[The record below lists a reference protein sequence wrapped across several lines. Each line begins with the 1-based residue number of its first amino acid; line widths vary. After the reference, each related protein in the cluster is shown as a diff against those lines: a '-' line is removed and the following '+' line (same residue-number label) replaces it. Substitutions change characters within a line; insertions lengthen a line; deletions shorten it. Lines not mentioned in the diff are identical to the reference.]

1 MQMDTLRYWLGFN
14 LVRGIG
20 PVRLRMLLDFFGDIQ
35 SAWEAP
41 EQALREIKL
50 NRRSL
55 GNFLKARRQVDL
67 DEVLRQVD
75 RAGAHVLTWDTPD
88 YPNLLRQITDA
99 PPVLFVRGTLTPA
112 DEWSVALVGTRKA
125 TVYGREVAHR
135 LATDL
140 VQNRVTLVSGLA
152 RGIDSIAHK
161 AALDAGGRTLAVLG
175 SGVDHI
181 YPAEHRKLAEA
192 IIENGALISDYP
204 LGTRPEAS
212 NFPARN
218 RIISGLSL
226 GVVVVEAGVKS
237 GALIT
242 ADFALDHGREVFAV
256 PGSILSPASVGCNRL
271 LRDGAG
277 IVTEIA
283 DILETLHLDQVSE
296 KQLAREILPAN
307 ATEAAILER
316 LTAEPRHLDE
326 LSREIELPVETISS
340 TLVMM
345 ELKGMTRQVAPLQ
358 YVVAR
363 EPDEEYTLTVPAE
376 NASHHGDTETIET
389 V

>member
-1 MQMDTLRYWLGFN
+1 MDTLRYWLGFN

-20 PVRLRMLLDFFGDIQ
+20 PVRLRMLLDLFGDIQ
-35 SAWEAP
+35 SAWEAS
-41 EQALREIKL
+41 EQVLREIKL
-50 NRRSL
+50 DRRSL
-55 GNFLKARRQVDL
+55 ENFLKVRHQVDL
-67 DEVLRQVD
+67 DEVLRQVE
-75 RAGAHVLTWDTPD
+75 RAGAQVLTWDSAD
-88 YPNLLRQITDA
+88 YPNLLRQIADA

-175 SGVDHI
+175 SGVDFI

-204 LGTRPEAS
+204 LGTRPEAA

-226 GVVVVEAGVKS
+226 GVVVVEADVKS

-256 PGSILSPASVGCNRL
+256 PGSILSPASAGCNRL
-271 LRDGAG
+271 LRDGAS
-277 IVTEIA
+277 IVTEVG

-296 KQLAREILPAN
+296 KQLAREVLPSN

-326 LSREIELPVETISS
+326 LSREIELPVEMISS

-363 EPDEEYTLTVPAE
+363 EPDEEYVV
-376 NASHHGDTETIET
+376 NAVTALE
-389 V
+389 

>member
-1 MQMDTLRYWLGFN
+1 MDTLRYWLGFN

-35 SAWEAP
+35 SAWEAS
-41 EQALREIKL
+41 EQVLREIKL
-50 NRRSL
+50 NRRAL
-55 GNFLKARRQVDL
+55 GNFLKVRHQVNL
-67 DEVLRQVD
+67 DEVLRQVE
-75 RAGAHVLTWDTPD
+75 RVGAQVLTWDTPD
-88 YPNLLRQITDA
+88 YPGLLRQIDDA

-135 LATDL
+135 LATGL
-140 VQNRVTLVSGLA
+140 VHNRVTLVSGLA
-152 RGIDSIAHK
+152 RGIDSIVHK
-161 AALDAGGRTLAVLG
+161 AALEAGGRTLAVLG
-175 SGVDHI
+175 SGVDYI

-192 IIENGALISDYP
+192 IIENGALLSDYP
-204 LGTRPEAS
+204 LGTRPEAA

-226 GVVVVEAGVKS
+226 GVVVIEADVKS

-242 ADFALDHGREVFAV
+242 ADFALDHGRDVFAV
-256 PGSILSPASVGCNRL
+256 PGSILSPASAGCNRL
-271 LRDGAG
+271 LRDGAHV
-277 IVTEIA
+277 VTEVG

-296 KQLAREILPAN
+296 KQLAREVLPSN
-307 ATEAAILER
+307 PTEAAILGR

-326 LSREIELPVETISS
+326 LSREIDLPVETISS

-345 ELKGMTRQVAPLQ
+345 ELKGMTRQVASLQ

-363 EPDEEYTLTVPAE
+363 EPGEAYDVSSDVDA
-376 NASHHGDTETIET
+376 
-389 V
+389 

>member
-1 MQMDTLRYWLGFN
+1 MDTLRYWLGFN

-20 PVRLRMLLDFFGDIQ
+20 PMRLRMLLDLFGDIR
-35 SAWEAP
+35 SAWEAS
-41 EQALREIKL
+41 EQILRETKL
-50 NRRSL
+50 DRRSL
-55 GNFLKARRQVDL
+55 ENFLKVRHEVNL
-67 DEVLRQVD
+67 DEVLRHVERVSAQ
-75 RAGAHVLTWDTPD
+75 VLTWDSLD
-88 YPNLLRQITDA
+88 YPGLLRQIADA

-152 RGIDSIAHK
+152 RGIDCIAHQ
-161 AALDAGGRTLAVLG
+161 AALEAGGRTLAILG
-175 SGVDHI
+175 SGVDYI

-192 IIENGALISDYP
+192 IVENGALISDYP
-204 LGTRPEAS
+204 LGTRPEAA

-226 GVVVVEAGVKS
+226 GVVVVEADVKS

-256 PGSILSPASVGCNRL
+256 PGSILSPASAGCNRL
-271 LRDGAG
+271 LRDGAS
-277 IVTEIA
+277 IVTEVG

-296 KQLAREILPAN
+296 KQLAREVLLSNP
-307 ATEAAILER
+307 TEAAILER

-326 LSREIELPVETISS
+326 LSREIALPVEAISS

-345 ELKGMTRQVAPLQ
+345 ELKGIARQVAPLQ

-363 EPDEEYTLTVPAE
+363 EPDEEYVTAPDV
-376 NASHHGDTETIET
+376 ET
-389 V
+389 

>member
-1 MQMDTLRYWLGFN
+1 MDTLRYWLGFN

-41 EQALREIKL
+41 EQTLREVKL
-50 NRRSL
+50 DRRSL
-55 GNFLKARRQVDL
+55 GNFLQVRHQVDL
-67 DEVLRQVD
+67 DEVLRQVE
-75 RAGAHVLTWDTPD
+75 RVGAQVLTWDTPD
-88 YPNLLRQITDA
+88 YPGLLRQITDA

-175 SGVDHI
+175 SGVDYI

-192 IIENGALISDYP
+192 IIETGALISDYP
-204 LGTRPEAS
+204 LGTRPEAA

-226 GVVVVEAGVKS
+226 GVVVVEAGLKS

-256 PGSILSPASVGCNRL
+256 PGSILSPASAGCNRL
-271 LRDGAG
+271 LRDGAS
-277 IVTEIA
+277 IVTEVG

-326 LSREIELPVETISS
+326 LSREIELPVEMISS

-363 EPDEEYTLTVPAE
+363 EPDEEYATAPDVEA
-376 NASHHGDTETIET
+376 
-389 V
+389 

>member
-67 DEVLRQVD
+67 DEVLRQVE

-204 LGTRPEAS
+204 LGTRPEAA

-376 NASHHGDTETIET
+376 NASHHGDTETTET

>member
-67 DEVLRQVD
+67 DEVLRQVE

-204 LGTRPEAS
+204 LGTRPEAA

-307 ATEAAILER
+307 ATEAAILEC

-376 NASHHGDTETIET
+376 NASHHGDTETTET

>member
-1 MQMDTLRYWLGFN
+1 METLRYWLGFN

-20 PVRLRMLLDFFGDIQ
+20 PVRLRALLDRFGDIR
-35 SAWEAP
+35 SAWEAS

-50 NRRSL
+50 DRRSL
-55 GNFLKARRQVDL
+55 ANFLKVRHQVDL
-67 DEVLRQVD
+67 DEVLRQVE
-75 RAGAHVLTWDTPD
+75 RVGAQVLTWDTPD
-88 YPNLLRQITDA
+88 YPELLRQIDDA

-140 VQNRVTLVSGLA
+140 AQNRVTLVSGLA

-175 SGVDHI
+175 SGVDFI
-181 YPAEHRKLAEA
+181 YPAEHRQLAEA
-192 IIENGALISDYP
+192 VVNNGALISDYP

-226 GVVVVEAGVKS
+226 GVVVVEADVKS
-237 GALIT
+237 GAMIT

-256 PGSILSPASVGCNRL
+256 PGSILSPASAGCNRL
-271 LRDGAG
+271 LRDGAS
-277 IVTEIA
+277 IVTEVG

-296 KQLAREILPAN
+296 KQLAREVFPAN

-316 LTAEPRHLDE
+316 LTAEPRHLDQ

-363 EPDEEYTLTVPAE
+363 EPDEEYVV
-376 NASHHGDTETIET
+376 NANTAL

>member
-1 MQMDTLRYWLGFN
+1 MDTLRYWLGFN

-20 PVRLRMLLDFFGDIQ
+20 PMRLRMLLDLFGDIQ
-35 SAWEAP
+35 SAWEAS
-41 EQALREIKL
+41 EQVLRETRL
-50 NRRSL
+50 DRRSL
-55 GNFLKARRQVDL
+55 ENFLKVRHQVNL
-67 DEVLRQVD
+67 DEVLRQVE
-75 RAGAHVLTWDTPD
+75 RAGAQVLTWDTPD
-88 YPNLLRQITDA
+88 YPGLLRQIADA

-112 DEWSVALVGTRKA
+112 DAWSVALVGTRKA

-140 VQNRVTLVSGLA
+140 AQNRVTLVSGLA
-152 RGIDSIAHK
+152 RGIDCIAHK
-161 AALDAGGRTLAVLG
+161 AAVDAGGRTLAVLG
-175 SGVDHI
+175 SGIDYI
-181 YPAEHRKLAEA
+181 YPTEHRKLAEA
-192 IIENGALISDYP
+192 IVDNGALISDYP
-204 LGTRPEAS
+204 LGTRPEAA

-226 GVVVVEAGVKS
+226 GVVVVEADVKS

-256 PGSILSPASVGCNRL
+256 PGSILSPASAGCNRL
-271 LRDGAG
+271 LRDGANV
-277 IVTEIA
+277 VTEVG
-283 DILETLHLDQVSE
+283 DILEALHLDQVSE
-296 KQLAREILPAN
+296 KQLAREVLPSN
-307 ATEAAILER
+307 PTEAAILEH

-326 LSREIELPVETISS
+326 LSREIALPVATISS
-340 TLVMM
+340 ALVMM

-363 EPDEEYTLTVPAE
+363 EPDEAYELTVPADKT
-376 NASHHGDTETIET
+376 SHHGATESTEI

>member
-1 MQMDTLRYWLGFN
+1 MDTLRYWLGFN

-20 PVRLRMLLDFFGDIQ
+20 PVRLRMLLDFFGDIR

-41 EQALREIKL
+41 EQVLREVKL
-50 NRRSL
+50 DRRSL
-55 GNFLKARRQVDL
+55 QNLLKLRHQVDL
-67 DEVLRQVD
+67 DEVLRQVE
-75 RAGAHVLTWDTPD
+75 RAGAQVLTWDTPD

-125 TVYGREVAHR
+125 TIYGREVAHR

-181 YPAEHRKLAEA
+181 YPAEHRKLADA

-204 LGTRPEAS
+204 LGTRPEAA

-226 GVVVVEAGVKS
+226 GVVVVEADVKS

-256 PGSILSPASVGCNRL
+256 PGSILSRASAGCNRL
-271 LRDGAG
+271 LRDGAS
-277 IVTEIA
+277 IVTEIG

-326 LSREIELPVETISS
+326 LSREIELPVEMISS

-363 EPDEEYTLTVPAE
+363 EPDEAYVTSSGAE
-376 NASHHGDTETIET
+376 

>member
-1 MQMDTLRYWLGFN
+1 MDTLRYWLGFN

-20 PVRLRMLLDFFGDIQ
+20 PVRLRMLLDFFGDIR

-41 EQALREIKL
+41 EHSLHEVKL
-50 NRRSL
+50 DRRSL
-55 GNFLKARRQVDL
+55 GNFLKVRHQVNL

-75 RAGAHVLTWDTPD
+75 RAGAQVMTWDTPD

-99 PPVLFVRGTLTPA
+99 PPVLFVRGALTPA

-192 IIENGALISDYP
+192 IVENGALLSDYP
-204 LGTRPEAS
+204 LGTRPEAA

-226 GVVVVEAGVKS
+226 GVVVVEAGFKS
-237 GALIT
+237 GAMIT

-256 PGSILSPASVGCNRL
+256 PGSILSPASAGCNRL
-271 LRDGAG
+271 LRDGAS
-277 IVTEIA
+277 IVTEVG

-345 ELKGMTRQVAPLQ
+345 ELKGMTRQVGPLQ

-363 EPDEEYTLTVPAE
+363 EPDEEYALTVPA
-376 NASHHGDTETIET
+376 NKPSRHGDTESTEI